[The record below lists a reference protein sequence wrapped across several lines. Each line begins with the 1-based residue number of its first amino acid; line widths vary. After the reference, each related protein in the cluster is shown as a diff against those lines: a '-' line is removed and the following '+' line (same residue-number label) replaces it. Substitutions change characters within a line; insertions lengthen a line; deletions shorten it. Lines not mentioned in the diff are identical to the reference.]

1 MKNQTII
8 DARQFDLARMRHHAQ
23 NAETRK
29 EQVYWQQL
37 IYSATERHILANA
50 ASS

>member
-1 MKNQTII
+1 MQLKTLL
-8 DARQFDLARMRHHAQ
+8 DYKTFDMQRMRHHAQ